1 MKKKLY
7 SIITCAMLVTSTL
20 PVHATG
26 YPVFDISGWLTAIDQ
41 LYQQYDMVMN
51 TITQIENQYQQ
62 IQQAVE
68 RAKSIDWDNI
78 RFDGDFDIRNDIK
91 DANKRVNK
99 LLNQARQIKNTLT
112 TPNIDC
118 GNGRYSLADLCGM
131 GSPDHNFFSACKD
144 VESYMTDSMKFSID
158 AIEGNLTEKQ
168 KMMIWKKYGIS
179 PKNYLFVQQSV
190 AQVKTQASKLM
201 AKATDEAVQ
210 LQREEKIA
218 KTNAIIQAAYAQTDS
233 NGNMTEA
240 AANEAS
246 LYLSQQVVDGLMSL
260 EEAIEFLAEDEL
272 LEVTPENFRITAL
285 QSKSLRKFFKKD
297 CVNQKTG
304 EIMNSS
310 DIKAFIDFD
319 KVAEYRKSMGYY
331 QIVTSELTMDPL
343 EVIDKYHGLTQ
354 IEDQFRVMKG
364 DLDTRPFFVRTPE
377 HINAHL
383 LICMIALILMR
394 IIQKRIIGSG
404 LIHVDE
410 DAYWSTGL
418 NGKRI
423 QTALNKW
430 KVDILPGDLYRFMS
444 VNDPDLKLILDAFD
458 IKIPAKLYRRSELK
472 SIKTD
477 TKIFI

>member
-1 MKKKLY
+1 MKKKLL
-7 SIITCAMLVTSTL
+7 SLITCAMLVTTTL

-118 GNGRYSLADLCGM
+118 ENGRYSLAYLCGM

-190 AQVKTQASKLM
+190 AQVKTQASK
-201 AKATDEAVQ
+201 Q
-210 LQREEKIA
+210 
-218 KTNAIIQAAYAQTDS
+218 
-233 NGNMTEA
+233 
-240 AANEAS
+240 
-246 LYLSQQVVDGLMSL
+246 
-260 EEAIEFLAEDEL
+260 
-272 LEVTPENFRITAL
+272 
-285 QSKSLRKFFKKD
+285 
-297 CVNQKTG
+297 
-304 EIMNSS
+304 
-310 DIKAFIDFD
+310 
-319 KVAEYRKSMGYY
+319 
-331 QIVTSELTMDPL
+331 
-343 EVIDKYHGLTQ
+343 
-354 IEDQFRVMKG
+354 
-364 DLDTRPFFVRTPE
+364 
-377 HINAHL
+377 
-383 LICMIALILMR
+383 LMR
-394 IIQKRIIGSG
+394 QFSFREKKRLQKQTQSFRPLMLRPIQP
-404 LIHVDE
+404 E
-410 DAYWSTGL
+410 T
-418 NGKRI
+418 
-423 QTALNKW
+423 
-430 KVDILPGDLYRFMS
+430 
-444 VNDPDLKLILDAFD
+444 
-458 IKIPAKLYRRSELK
+458 
-472 SIKTD
+472 
-477 TKIFI
+477 